1 MQVEVRCYGAVR
13 GAIGEKSIEL
23 DVEEAPL
30 EAVFMQFY
38 DDTGTETDG
47 EDRDGDADEDGCPEE
62 EDTDGD
68 GLDALAARSES
79 DFPTDA
85 VVMRDRRHLD
95 RETTIA
101 GGDVVS
107 VTDSPMPEG

>member
-23 DVEEAPL
+23 DFEEGAT
-30 EAVFMQFY
+30 V
-38 DDTGTETDG
+38 
-47 EDRDGDADEDGCPEE
+47 GDI
-62 EDTDGD
+62 
-68 GLDALAARSES
+68 LDALAARSES

>member
-1 MQVEVRCYGAVR
+1 VR
-13 GAIGEKSIEL
+13 GAIGAKSIEL
-23 DVEEAPL
+23 DFEERAT
-30 EAVFMQFY
+30 V
-38 DDTGTETDG
+38 
-47 EDRDGDADEDGCPEE
+47 GDV
-62 EDTDGD
+62 
-68 GLDALAARSES
+68 LDALAARSES